1 METKPVV
8 LKAQQLQKKIFHE
21 YWQEAKGI
29 PASGKKVAWVSGFAP
44 AELLAA
50 MDFFLVYP
58 MNHSATCGAAGVAT
72 DMCMVAEENGFSTD
86 LCGYARCDIGNAL
99 LGDRTRSPVGGLP
112 KPDMML
118 VASAQQCHTIIKW
131 FENISRYY
139 DVPLLVI
146 DVPFLDDGTTK
157 GDESYATAYV
167 REQLQHLIAFV
178 EAFTK
183 RRYDYDRMQECL
195 ANAAK
200 AQDLWMDGFFNA
212 AKNIPSPVT
221 AFDLFMHLGPML
233 YLRSRPE
240 AVDYYTR
247 LKDEVAERV
256 SRRFSAVPDEKYRLF
271 LNGMNWMKI
280 SSLSKLF
287 ASQGACLVTTL
298 YPLLFLSAS
307 GKIDPSRPLDSLAER
322 LVNSFLNRGLQTR
335 TGVISKLVRDFSLDG
350 IVAPTIRGCKPISAY
365 QLETMG
371 EVERLT
377 GVPSLEFETCMV
389 DTRYHSDAQVAI
401 RVQAFMELLEGR
413 AQMKG

>member
-1 METKPVV
+1 METKPPV
-8 LKAQQLQKKIFHE
+8 LEAQQLQKKIFYE
-21 YWQEAKGI
+21 YWQEAKN
-29 PASGKKVAWVSGFAP
+29 AHTSGKKVAWVSGFAP

-72 DMCMVAEENGFSTD
+72 DMCTVAEEHGFSTD
-86 LCGYARCDIGNAL
+86 LCGYARCDIGSVL
-99 LGDRTRSPVGGLP
+99 LGDKTKSPVGGPP
-112 KPDMML
+112 KPDLML
-118 VASAQQCHTIIKW
+118 VASAQQCHSIIKW

-139 DVPLLVI
+139 DVPLVVI
-146 DVPFLDDGTTK
+146 DVPFLDDGTTR

-167 REQLQHLIAFV
+167 REQLHEFIAFV

-183 RRYDYDRMQECL
+183 RRYNYDGMQECL
-195 ANAAK
+195 ANAAA
-200 AQDLWMDGFFNA
+200 AQDLWIDGFFNA

-221 AFDLFMHLGPML
+221 AFDLFINLGPML

-240 AVDYYTR
+240 AVNYYR
-247 LKDEVAERV
+247 ALKDEVAEKVRLK
-256 SRRFSAVPDEKYRLF
+256 FSAVPNEKYRLF

-298 YPLLFLSAS
+298 YPLLFLS
-307 GKIDPSRPLDSLAER
+307 GKIDPARPLDSLAER
-322 LVNSFLNRGLQTR
+322 LVNSFLNRGLETR
-335 TGVISKLVRDFSLDG
+335 IRVITKLVKDFSLDG
-350 IVAPTIRGCKPISAY
+350 LVTPTIRGCKPISSF

-371 EVERLT
+371 EVKRLT

-389 DTRYHSDAQVAI
+389 DTRYHSDAQVAL

-413 AQMKG
+413 AQVNE